1 MKKKKV
7 NSERLAET
15 FLSLAS
21 IDSISRQEKRL
32 ADEIIRLLA
41 PMVSKT
47 LIDHA
52 GALTGSDTGNLIFKM
67 NGNRPVAPLM
77 LNAHMDTVEPGLG
90 VHPKFQNNVF
100 TSDGTTIL
108 GADDKSAI
116 AIIIETLRIIHE
128 QDLPHG
134 PMDIVFTICEEIGLK
149 GAKHLDF
156 SLVDAKIGYAL
167 DTADTECV
175 ITRAPSANHFEIIVH
190 GKDAHAGADPEKGIN
205 AISLASKAI
214 AQLELGRIDEETTCN
229 IGVLEAPG
237 ATNIVPHRALVKG
250 EARSHDAI
258 KLEAVTRRIISS
270 FEDVIAEY
278 RRSHSN
284 GSLPRLE
291 VQLENEFPG
300 TNISHD
306 HTVVLMAQKAAA
318 RLGRT
323 LALKRT
329 GGGSDANIFFSK
341 GIVTGVI
348 GTGMKDIHTVRESI
362 HLNDMVKT
370 VSLLLEI
377 IDIHAGE
384 SILC

>member
-1 MKKKKV
+1 MKKEKV
-7 NSERLAET
+7 DSQRLAET

-21 IDSISRQEKRL
+21 IDSISRQEKQVAEEIMRL
-32 ADEIIRLLA
+32 MA

-47 LIDHA
+47 LADHA
-52 GALTGSDTGNLIFKM
+52 GAFTGGDTGNLIFKIK
-67 NGNRPVAPLM
+67 GNRSVEPLM

-90 VHPKFQNNVF
+90 VHPKFKDGVF
-100 TSDGTTIL
+100 TSDGSTVL

-116 AIIIETLRIIHE
+116 AIIIETLRVIHE

-156 SLVDAKIGYAL
+156 SLIDAKIGYAL
-167 DTADTECV
+167 DTADTECI

-214 AQLELGRIDEETTCN
+214 ARLELGRVDEETTCN
-229 IGVLEAPG
+229 IGVMEAPG
-237 ATNIVPHRALVKG
+237 ATNIVPSRVTIKG
-250 EARSHDAI
+250 EARSHDDKKI
-258 KLEAVTRRIISS
+258 EAVTHRIISS
-270 FEDVIAEY
+270 FEDVVADY
-278 RRSHSN
+278 RRIHSQN
-284 GSLPRLE
+284 KLPRID
-291 VQLENEFPG
+291 VQVENEFPR
-300 TNISHD
+300 TNIPRD
-306 HTVVLMAQKAAA
+306 HRIVLMAQKAAA
-318 RLGRT
+318 NLGRT
-323 LALKRT
+323 FALKRT

-362 HLNDMVKT
+362 RLEDMVKT

-377 IDIHAGE
+377 IDIHASG
-384 SILC
+384 SLLC